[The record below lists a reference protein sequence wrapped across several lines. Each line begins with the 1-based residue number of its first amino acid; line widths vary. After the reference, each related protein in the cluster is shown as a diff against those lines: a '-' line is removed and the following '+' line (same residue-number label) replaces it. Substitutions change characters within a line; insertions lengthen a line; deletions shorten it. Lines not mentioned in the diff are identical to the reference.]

1 MNYIKA
7 NIYFDGSHY
16 IAIPDGAF
24 PSGKGKKKVAAN
36 RKNTEIKDQFKAA
49 YKDALNLPKRERKDA
64 ICETLEEFFADENTL
79 KYFVAE
85 SLEQERANEIKR
97 RTRLARKL
105 RLQEWTHFCTFT
117 YDDKLHTEESFRKK
131 LSNTLKHFVYRN
143 GWKYVGVWERSP
155 EKQRLHF
162 HGIFYI
168 PKMIG
173 TIETVEDYNTTTH
186 RMQTS
191 YCNSHFLKHFG
202 RNDFRP
208 IDGQADVFEAAKYI
222 TKYLGKTGEKL
233 VYAGKLPTYF
243 RSEVLNEDIVCPYGD
258 TERKV
263 ILFDNFTCM
272 DEGEIIGTVSK
283 ETIAKLPKCN

>member
-7 NIYFDGSHY
+7 KIYFDGSHY

-24 PSGKGKKKVAAN
+24 PSAKGKKKVAAQ
-36 RKNTEIKDQFKAA
+36 RKNTTIKERFVSA
-49 YKDALNLPKRERKDA
+49 YKDTLAMPKRERKKA
-64 ICETLEEFFADENTL
+64 IVETMKSDFATEEQ
-79 KYFVAE
+79 AE
-85 SLEQERANEIKR
+85 SFVNENMERERTNEIKR

-258 TERKV
+258 TELKV

>member
-7 NIYFDGSHY
+7 KIYFDGSHY

-24 PSGKGKKKVAAN
+24 PSGTGKKKVAAH
-36 RKNTEIKDQFKAA
+36 RKNTEIREQFRAA
-49 YKDALNLPKRERKDA
+49 YKDALTLPKRERKDA
-64 ICETLEEFFADENTL
+64 ICETLEEYFADENRL
-79 KYFVAE
+79 KDFVAE

-173 TIETVEDYNTTTH
+173 TIETIEDYNTTTH

>member
-7 NIYFDGSHY
+7 KIYFDGSHY

-24 PSGKGKKKVAAN
+24 PSGKGKKKVAAH

-49 YKDALNLPKRERKDA
+49 YKNALTLPKRERKDA

-79 KYFVAE
+79 KDFVAE

-191 YCNSHFLKHFG
+191 YCNRHFLKHFG

-208 IDGQADVFEAAKYI
+208 IAGQADVFEAAKYI

-283 ETIAKLPKCN
+283 ETIAQLPKCN